1 MQIINKIV
9 DYFLTRSIKNQ
20 VIKLLMTSGV
30 SLVGQSVIGIL
41 FEEWIE
47 QNYGIKL
54 PNFIYVGTALM
65 LLGFIVLYH
74 DIKYTL
80 LPSMFNTVKSSRSIY
95 LGHGRYQFVFDK
107 KMRCAPSICV
117 VKPDHKEN
125 KASVEKMDEGGFI
138 VKFEDGKRI
147 EEIQFW
153 ADAWDGINFR
163 QKTYL
168 GILNIFR
175 RSQNKLEKRH
185 YENSFSQRKI
195 DAINRA

>member
-1 MQIINKIV
+1 MIMQIINKIV

-74 DIKYTL
+74 DIGY
-80 LPSMFNTVKSSRSIY
+80 V
-95 LGHGRYQFVFDK
+95 
-107 KMRCAPSICV
+107 
-117 VKPDHKEN
+117 
-125 KASVEKMDEGGFI
+125 
-138 VKFEDGKRI
+138 
-147 EEIQFW
+147 
-153 ADAWDGINFR
+153 
-163 QKTYL
+163 
-168 GILNIFR
+168 
-175 RSQNKLEKRH
+175 
-185 YENSFSQRKI
+185 
-195 DAINRA
+195 